1 MVKNDLISRAA
12 AINAVNAYDY
22 GGMALDHLNIAL
34 GHLLKKPE
42 ENRFAIEEICY
53 AIAKA
58 GGYFYD
64 SVAEELEL
72 IGMGSFL
79 SKS

>member
-1 MVKNDLISRAA
+1 MFRWLKRTRKCPHLDKYPAC
-12 AINAVNAYDY
+12 
-22 GGMALDHLNIAL
+22 DHLNVAL
-34 GHLLKKPE
+34 MLLLKKPE
-42 ENRFAIEEICY
+42 ENRYAIEEICY
-53 AIAKA
+53 AIVKA

-72 IGMGSFL
+72 IGMNGFL